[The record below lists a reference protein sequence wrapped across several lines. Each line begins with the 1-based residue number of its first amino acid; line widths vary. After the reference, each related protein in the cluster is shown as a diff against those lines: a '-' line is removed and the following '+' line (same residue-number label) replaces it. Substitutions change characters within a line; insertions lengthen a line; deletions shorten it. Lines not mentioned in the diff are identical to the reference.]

1 MTTKTIKTVLFAG
14 LVAALLIP
22 FMGQQEAEASLAIP
36 IFEGAPGQGITV
48 TWGGIVSHG
57 VQQVESGQQVNWCGQ
72 SFTAS
77 GFYDTAYNKR
87 GASHYVPN
95 TINQVC
101 NWDNDLSMH
110 FNLILDKVEYSFYGD
125 GNTSIVRHD
134 MGSGAYGYKFFSD
147 ATSNS
152 GNEYVIVKATY
163 RHVS

>member
-22 FMGQQEAEASLAIP
+22 FMGQQEAEASMA
-36 IFEGAPGQGITV
+36 APVFDGISTGLIVDWWGQ
-48 TWGGIVSHG
+48 VSHG
-57 VQQVESGQQVNWCGQ
+57 VSQVETGNQVNMCGQ

-87 GASHYVPN
+87 GASHYVP
-95 TINQVC
+95 TVINGIC
-101 NWDNDLSMH
+101 NIDAELSGYV
-110 FNLILDKVEYSFYGD
+110 NLTLDKVEYSFYGD

-134 MGSGAYGYKFFSD
+134 MGNGNYNYKFFND

-152 GNEYVIVKATY
+152 GYEWVNVKLTY
-163 RHVS
+163 KHTT